1 MEKLIVILM
10 NARTVF
16 HLLHLRTKSL
26 AKHLALGELYDNLNE
41 SIDTL
46 AEQYQGSG
54 EAVLLEIDAIPALS
68 GILAYEPLAAVE
80 ELLTAVEGMR
90 GNLGTDDPSLLNTF
104 EETVRLIQRG
114 RYKLQHLNQL

>member
-1 MEKLIVILM
+1 MEKLIVTLM

-26 AKHLALGELYDNLNE
+26 AKHLALSELYDNLNE
-41 SIDTL
+41 SIDML

-54 EAVLLEIDAIPALS
+54 EAVLLEIDAVPALS

-90 GNLGTDDPSLLNTF
+90 GNLGTDDPSLLSTF

-114 RYKLQHLNQL
+114 RYKLKHLNQL